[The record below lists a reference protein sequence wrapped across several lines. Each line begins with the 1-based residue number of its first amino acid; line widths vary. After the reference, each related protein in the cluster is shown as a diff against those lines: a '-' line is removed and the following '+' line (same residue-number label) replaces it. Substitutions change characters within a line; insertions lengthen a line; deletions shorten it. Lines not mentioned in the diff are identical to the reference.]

1 MKEAM
6 EQIPQ
11 WSDEAVAESFRTE
24 IRARFEAHNKAFRA
38 REAAELEQV
47 LRDHPEKRGQ
57 PGYDGGDR
65 DSGAWCFY
73 EACEFRIERNLVTII
88 APGDT
93 IDMDIVHMFDNT
105 TAAWSK
111 PWVKAAI
118 VDGKS
123 RITIEIMLV
132 ATWDDSL
139 DTAWKRDGNN
149 KRQVL
154 VELDEDE
161 VHTFLDLLARGG
173 AALPVRA
180 SIHERLKVALEY
192 LP

>member
-1 MKEAM
+1 M
-6 EQIPQ
+6 EMQVPQ
-11 WSDEAVAESFRTE
+11 WSDEAVAESFRSE
-24 IRARFEAHNKAFRA
+24 IRARFEAHNAAFHA
-38 REAAELEQV
+38 REAAELAAV
-47 LRDHPEKRGQ
+47 LLDHPEKRGQ
-57 PGYDGGDR
+57 PGYEVY
-65 DSGAWCFY
+65 DSGAWSFY
-73 EACEFRIERNLVTII
+73 QACEIRIEGNVVTIV
-88 APGDT
+88 APGDS
-93 IDMDIVHMFDNT
+93 IDMDLVHLFDNT
-105 TAAWSK
+105 TSSWSK

-118 VDGKS
+118 IGGEP

-180 SIHERLKVALEY
+180 SIRERLKVALEY